1 MAKEKNSCKLQVP
14 LKFDLNKDEFIYN
27 MVLLSDDRTSL
38 IKNALF
44 YYLHEIEL
52 GKVRERHY
60 PYGKIN
66 NSNLILTKENSRE
79 NTLEYKPIQDEYSEP
94 SFEYEEEIVEEYYDE
109 EDDDDNMDD
118 LDI

>member
-1 MAKEKNSCKLQVP
+1 MAKEKLQVP
-14 LKFDLNKDEFIYN
+14 LKFDLNKDEFIYD

-60 PYGKIN
+60 PYGKLN
-66 NSNLILTKENSRE
+66 NNNLILTKEIHQESV
-79 NTLEYKPIQDEYSEP
+79 LEYKSTQKEYDEPYLED
-94 SFEYEEEIVEEYYDE
+94 EEEIVEEYYD

>member
-52 GKVRERHY
+52 GKVRDRHY
-60 PYGKIN
+60 PYGQIN
-66 NSNLILTKENSRE
+66 SNNLILTKEISKE
-79 NTLEYKPIQDEYSEP
+79 SILEYKPIQKEYNEP
-94 SFEYEEEIVEEYYDE
+94 YLEDEEEITEEYYD

>member
-1 MAKEKNSCKLQVP
+1 MAKEKLQVP
-14 LKFDLNKDEFIYN
+14 LKFDLNKDEFIYD

-60 PYGKIN
+60 PYGKLN
-66 NSNLILTKENSRE
+66 NNNLILTNEIHQESI
-79 NTLEYKPIQDEYSEP
+79 LEYKSIKNGFIIHKNKEP
-94 SFEYEEEIVEEYYDE
+94 AIPNGISVSRQILPFIL
-109 EDDDDNMDD
+109 N
-118 LDI
+118 LLL

>member
-1 MAKEKNSCKLQVP
+1 MAKEKDTSKLQVP
-14 LKFDLNKDEFIYN
+14 LKFDLNKDEFIYD

-60 PYGKIN
+60 PYGKLN
-66 NSNLILTKENSRE
+66 NNNLILTNEIHQESV
-79 NTLEYKPIQDEYSEP
+79 LEYKSTQKKYNESYLED
-94 SFEYEEEIVEEYYDE
+94 EEEITEEYYE

>member
-1 MAKEKNSCKLQVP
+1 MAKEKDTSKLQVP
-14 LKFDLNKDEFIYN
+14 LKFDLNKDEFIYD

-66 NSNLILTKENSRE
+66 NSNLILTKEIPQESII
-79 NTLEYKPIQDEYSEP
+79 EYKPIQNEYNEP
-94 SFEYEEEIVEEYYDE
+94 FYEYEEEIVEEYYDE
-109 EDDDDNMDD
+109 DDDDNMDD

>member
-1 MAKEKNSCKLQVP
+1 MTKEKLQVP
-14 LKFDLNKDEFIYN
+14 LKFDLNKDEYIYD

-52 GKVRERHY
+52 GKVRDRHY

-66 NSNLILTKENSRE
+66 NNNLILTKETYKESI
-79 NTLEYKPIQDEYSEP
+79 LEHKPIQKEYNENYSEN
-94 SFEYEEEIVEEYYDE
+94 EEEVVEECYD

>member
-60 PYGKIN
+60 PYGKLN
-66 NSNLILTKENSRE
+66 NNNLILTKEIHQESV
-79 NTLEYKPIQDEYSEP
+79 LEHKSTQTEYNEP
-94 SFEYEEEIVEEYYDE
+94 YLEDEEEIVEEYYD